1 MSRLEVFE
9 DAAALSLV
17 AVDRTASAQ
26 LVAAPREDR
35 G

>member
-9 DAAALSLV
+9 DAA

-26 LVAAPREDR
+26 LVAAPRGAR